1 MVRRKF
7 SGLTISKSAALVQ
20 QLTRTAG
27 PEAFRA
33 KSVLA
38 RVVCNSVRF
47 GVWLWA
53 KYGGCTIEHIIEY
66 EDYGT
71 ATWRYWQKIRN
82 DAGARGSYRDRPP
95 VAVRAR
101 VVFERDG
108 EVRLD
113 GTATR
118 LGFDG
123 AIFVELHDR
132 RMQTVGAWLPPDD
145 VWWPG
150 K

>member
-1 MVRRKF
+1 MV
-7 SGLTISKSAALVQ
+7 LA
-20 QLTRTAG
+20 RTAG
-27 PEAFRA
+27 IDAFGG

-38 RVVCNSVRF
+38 QFACARVWF
-47 GVWLWA
+47 GLWLWVE
-53 KYGGCTIEHIIEY
+53 YGGYIIERMIEF

-71 ATWRYWQKIRN
+71 ATWRYWHKIRN
-82 DAGARGSYRDRPP
+82 NAGARGSFQSRPP
-95 VAVRAR
+95 VPVRAH

-108 EVRLD
+108 EVWID

-118 LGFDG
+118 LCFDG
-123 AIFVELHDR
+123 AIFIELKDR
-132 RMQTVGAWLPPDD
+132 RVQAIGVWLMPDD

>member
-1 MVRRKF
+1 MV
-7 SGLTISKSAALVQ
+7 LA
-20 QLTRTAG
+20 RTAG
-27 PEAFRA
+27 ANAFGG

-38 RVVCNSVRF
+38 RVACARVRF
-47 GVWLWA
+47 DIWPWVE
-53 KYGGCTIEHIIEY
+53 YGECIIERMIEF

-82 DAGARGSYRDRPP
+82 NAGARGSFQSRPP
-95 VAVRAR
+95 VPVRAH

-108 EVRLD
+108 EVWLD

-123 AIFVELHDR
+123 VIFVELHDR
-132 RMQTVGAWLPPDD
+132 RAQTIGVWLRSDD
-145 VWWPG
+145 VWWEG

>member
-1 MVRRKF
+1 MR
-7 SGLTISKSAALVQ
+7 SAEVD
-20 QLTRTAG
+20 TKERMT
-27 PEAFRA
+27 
-33 KSVLA
+33 
-38 RVVCNSVRF
+38 
-47 GVWLWA
+47 
-53 KYGGCTIEHIIEY
+53 

-82 DAGARGSYRDRPP
+82 DAGARSSYQDRPP
-95 VAVRAR
+95 MRVRAR

-108 EVRLD
+108 EVWLD

-123 AIFVELHDR
+123 AIFVESKDR
-132 RMQTVGAWLPPDD
+132 RVQTIGVWLPPDD

-150 K
+150 KGA

>member
-1 MVRRKF
+1 MR
-7 SGLTISKSAALVQ
+7 SAEVD
-20 QLTRTAG
+20 TKERMT
-27 PEAFRA
+27 
-33 KSVLA
+33 
-38 RVVCNSVRF
+38 
-47 GVWLWA
+47 
-53 KYGGCTIEHIIEY
+53 

-82 DAGARGSYRDRPP
+82 DVGARGSFRDRPP
-95 VAVRAR
+95 VRVRAR

-108 EVRLD
+108 EAFLD

-123 AIFVELHDR
+123 AIFVEINDR